1 MIRSL
6 LYLEDCRNNEG
17 DRVAPPSLESV
28 HQRTMNWM
36 ENKAH
41 TPKFVEDETLE
52 SLLAFV
58 MRFENPRSMAR
69 IQAEMENN
77 GFLLFCAR
85 CVKCR
90 RPRVAPGYTELY
102 RNDSTCYFIN

>member
-1 MIRSL
+1 M
-6 LYLEDCRNNEG
+6 
-17 DRVAPPSLESV
+17 APPSLESV

-41 TPKFVEDETLE
+41 APKFVEDETLE

-69 IQAEMENN
+69 IRAEMENN
-77 GFLLFCAR
+77 GFLLFRAR

-90 RPRVAPGYTELY
+90 RPRVAPVWGSGGSDGN
-102 RNDSTCYFIN
+102 RQSQSHQSV